1 MPELSSYDYAV
12 IRVVPRAERE
22 EFINS
27 GVILF
32 CAERHFLD
40 VRLQIDERRLRALWP
55 EIDMELVR
63 RHLEAFP
70 KICSGDPS
78 GGAIAALSQSE
89 RFQWLV
95 SPRSTVIQISPVH
108 TGLCESPEPTPER
121 TLDQLF
127 RGSVQT
133 EP

>member
-22 EFINS
+22 EFLNA

-32 CAERHFLD
+32 CPEQQFLD
-40 VRLQIDERRLRALWP
+40 VRLLVDDRRLQALWP
-55 EIDMELVR
+55 EIDMDLVR

-78 GGAIAALSQSE
+78 GGAIALLSQSE

-108 TGLCESPEPTPER
+108 TGLCESPAE
-121 TLDQLF
+121 TLEQLF
-127 RGSVQT
+127 RST
-133 EP
+133 IL

>member
-32 CAERHFLD
+32 CPEQQFLD
-40 VRLQIDERRLRALWP
+40 VRLQVDEERLQALWP
-55 EIDMELVR
+55 EIDMDPVR

-78 GGAIAALSQSE
+78 GGAIALLSQSE
-89 RFQWLV
+89 RFHWLV

-108 TGLCESPEPTPER
+108 TGLCESPAE
-121 TLDQLF
+121 TLEQLF
-127 RGSVQT
+127 RST
-133 EP
+133 IL

>member
-1 MPELSSYDYAV
+1 VPELSSYDYAV

-32 CAERHFLD
+32 CPQQQFLD
-40 VRLQIDERRLRALWP
+40 VRLRIDEGRLRALWP
-55 EIDMELVR
+55 EIDLDSVR

-70 KICSGDPS
+70 KVCSGDTSAGP
-78 GGAIAALSQSE
+78 IAQLTQRE
-89 RFQWLV
+89 RFHWLV
-95 SPRSTVIQISPVH
+95 APRSTVIQISPVH
-108 TGLCESPEPTPER
+108 SGLCESAQK

-127 RGSVQT
+127 RSSVQC
-133 EP
+133 